1 MLGAGLHNK
10 DSAMK
15 LETLAIHAGYTP
27 DPTTHAVAVPIYQT
41 TSYSFDDT
49 QHGADLF
56 DLKVPGNIYSRI
68 MNPTNDVLEQR
79 VAALEGGVGA
89 LAMASGMAAITAA
102 IQTLAETGD
111 NIVSVAKL
119 YGGTY
124 NLFAHTLPRQGI
136 EVRFAAHDDV
146 AALEQLIDSRT
157 KAVFCES
164 IGNPSGNILD
174 IQALADAAHRHGVPL
189 IVDNTVATPALCRP
203 FEFGADIVVHS
214 LTKYMGGHG
223 TTLGGIVVDGG
234 SFPWAQQAER
244 FPLLNTPDPS
254 YHGVV
259 YTEAF
264 GPAAFI
270 GRCRVVPLRNMGAA
284 LSPFN
289 AFMILQGMETLA
301 LRMERHCDNA
311 IAVARYL
318 KDHDQVVWV
327 QYAGLEDHPEHALA
341 QRYMGGKPASVLS
354 FGIKGGQEAGARF
367 IDALELVVRLVNIGD
382 AKSLACH
389 PASTTHRQLD
399 DEELAKAG
407 VPRDMVR
414 LSIGIEHIDDILA
427 DLQQALDASR

>member
-10 DSAMK
+10 ESAMK

-27 DPTTHAVAVPIYQT
+27 DPATHAVAVPIYQT
-41 TSYSFDDT
+41 TSYSFDST

-56 DLKVPGNIYSRI
+56 DLKVPGNIYTRI
-68 MNPTNDVLEQR
+68 MNPTNDVLEKR

-124 NLFAHTLPRQGI
+124 NLFAHTFPRQGI
-136 EVRFAAHDDV
+136 EVRFAEHNDV
-146 AALEQLIDSRT
+146 AALERLIDGRT

-234 SFPWAQQAER
+234 SFPWAEQAER

-311 IAVARYL
+311 MAVARYL
-318 KDHDQVVWV
+318 KDHDQVAWV
-327 QYAGLEDHPEHALA
+327 QYAGLEEHPEHALA
-341 QRYMGGKPASVLS
+341 LRYMDGKPASVLS
-354 FGIKGGQEAGARF
+354 FGIKGGQAAGGRF
-367 IDALELVVRLVNIGD
+367 IDALQLVVRLVNIGD

-399 DEELAKAG
+399 DEELVKAG

-414 LSIGIEHIDDILA
+414 LSIGIEHIDDILD
-427 DLQQALDASR
+427 DLKQALNAAS